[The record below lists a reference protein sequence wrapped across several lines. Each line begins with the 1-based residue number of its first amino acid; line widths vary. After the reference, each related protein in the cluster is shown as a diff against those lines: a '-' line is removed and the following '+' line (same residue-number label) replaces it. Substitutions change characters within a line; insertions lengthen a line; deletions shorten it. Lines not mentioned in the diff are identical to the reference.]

1 MIFGRGSLGHV
12 AKRFIRSYGNVM
24 PLFKMMNLLAVF
36 RGSVNVF
43 GLSEEFFLHSNDSK
57 FEVSAPTNTGNRPN
71 MPQQRH
77 RGLRQALSYSRLR
90 LEAVFS

>member
-1 MIFGRGSLGHV
+1 
-12 AKRFIRSYGNVM
+12 M

-71 MPQQRH
+71 MPQQRY
-77 RGLRQALSYSRLR
+77 RGLQQALSHSNFAA
-90 LEAVFS
+90 ED